1 MPTETV
7 NEPAFVSLEAIGHSM
22 SEMVPV
28 GSHQDVLR
36 SDFAVSPFLTHAVA
50 GPWTTCLL
58 FSPES
63 LPRDTMLDSGSV
75 DDQAC
80 G

>member
-7 NEPAFVSLEAIGHSM
+7 NEPAFVCLEAIGHSM

-36 SDFAVSPFLTHAVA
+36 SDFAVSPFLTCSRWSMNYLSAV
-50 GPWTTCLL
+50 
-58 FSPES
+58 FS
-63 LPRDTMLDSGSV
+63 
-75 DDQAC
+75 
-80 G
+80 